1 MDSMSNREYHLHL
14 VSICIFNEVF
24 YSMSLQDKIRYDLGY
39 ICFSISRYD
48 KKLDALSD
56 KELEDKIK
64 SIEKPQWYDKYEYII
79 KKNKNLL
86 RILYYF
92 STLKVVSILYEKLK
106 QNEHNMNI
114 EKNQINE
121 IQYQPL
127 VFSYLHTKLRYSL
140 SFRQRIEFNLGIVD
154 YLFDTDD
161 KELNALSEKELEDMI
176 NSLKAPWWNKI
187 YELIFEYHTSLLA
200 IIWLLL
206 NLKIILKSKKH
217 KKQQN

>member
-1 MDSMSNREYHLHL
+1 
-14 VSICIFNEVF
+14 
-24 YSMSLQDKIRYDLGY
+24 MSLQDRIRYDLGY

-48 KKLDALSD
+48 KELDALSD

-79 KKNKNLL
+79 KRNKNLL

-92 STLKVVSILYEKLK
+92 PTLKVVSILYEKLK

-217 KKQQN
+217 KKQ

>member
-24 YSMSLQDKIRYDLGY
+24 YSMSLQDRIRYDLGY

-48 KKLDALSD
+48 KELDALSD

-79 KKNKNLL
+79 KRNKNLL

-114 EKNQINE
+114 EKNQTNE
-121 IQYQPL
+121 IQYQPF

-140 SFRQRIEFNLGIVD
+140 SFRQRVEFNLGIVD

-217 KKQQN
+217 KKQ

>member
-24 YSMSLQDKIRYDLGY
+24 YSMSLQDRIRYDLGY

-48 KKLDALSD
+48 KELDALSD

-79 KKNKNLL
+79 KRNKNLL

-217 KKQQN
+217 KKQ

>member
-24 YSMSLQDKIRYDLGY
+24 YPMSLQDRIRYDLGY

-79 KKNKNLL
+79 KRNKNLL

-92 STLKVVSILYEKLK
+92 PTLKVVNIFYEKLK
-106 QNEHNMNI
+106 QSEHNMNV
-114 EKNQINE
+114 EKNQTNE

-140 SFRQRIEFNLGIVD
+140 SFRQRVEFNLGIVD

-217 KKQQN
+217 KKQ

>member
-1 MDSMSNREYHLHL
+1 
-14 VSICIFNEVF
+14 
-24 YSMSLQDKIRYDLGY
+24 MSLQNRIRYDLGY

-48 KKLDALSD
+48 KELDALSD
-56 KELEDKIK
+56 KELEDKINSLK
-64 SIEKPQWYDKYEYII
+64 KPQWYDKYEYIR
-79 KKNKNLL
+79 KRNKNLL
-86 RILYYF
+86 RILYF
-92 STLKVVSILYEKLK
+92 FPTLRVINILYEKLK
-106 QNEHNMNI
+106 QNEHVINKK
-114 EKNQINE
+114 EKDNQ

-127 VFSYLHTKLRYSL
+127 VSTYLNIKLRYSL
-140 SFRQRIEFNLGIVD
+140 SFRQRVEFNLGIID

-206 NLKIILKSKKH
+206 NLKNNSKVKET
-217 KKQQN
+217 

>member
-1 MDSMSNREYHLHL
+1 MENMSNREYHLHL
-14 VSICIFNEVF
+14 ISICIFNEIF
-24 YSMSLQDKIRYDLGY
+24 YSMSLQDRICYDLGY
-39 ICFSISRYD
+39 ICFSISSYD
-48 KKLDALSD
+48 KELDALSD

-79 KKNKNLL
+79 KRNKNLL

-92 STLKVVSILYEKLK
+92 PTLKVVNILYEKLK
-106 QNEHNMNI
+106 QSEHSMNI
-114 EKNQINE
+114 EKNQTNE

-140 SFRQRIEFNLGIVD
+140 SFRQRVEFNLGIVD

-217 KKQQN
+217 KKQ

>member
-24 YSMSLQDKIRYDLGY
+24 YSMSLQDRIRYDLGY

-48 KKLDALSD
+48 KELDALSD

-79 KKNKNLL
+79 KRNKNLL

-114 EKNQINE
+114 EKNQTNE

-217 KKQQN
+217 KKQ

>member
-24 YSMSLQDKIRYDLGY
+24 YSMSLQDRIRYDLGY

-48 KKLDALSD
+48 KRLDALSD
-56 KELEDKIK
+56 KELEDKIN

-79 KKNKNLL
+79 KRNKNLL

-92 STLKVVSILYEKLK
+92 PTLKVVNIFYEKLK
-106 QNEHNMNI
+106 QSEHNMNI
-114 EKNQINE
+114 EKNQTNE

-140 SFRQRIEFNLGIVD
+140 SFRQRVEFNLGIVD

-206 NLKIILKSKKH
+206 NLKIILKPKKH
-217 KKQQN
+217 KKQ

>member
-1 MDSMSNREYHLHL
+1 MSNREYHLHL

-24 YSMSLQDKIRYDLGY
+24 YSMSLQDRIRYDLGY

-79 KKNKNLL
+79 KRNKNLL

-217 KKQQN
+217 KKQ

>member
-14 VSICIFNEVF
+14 VSIYIFNEVF
-24 YSMSLQDKIRYDLGY
+24 YSMSLQDRIRYDLGY

-48 KKLDALSD
+48 KELDALSD
-56 KELEDKIK
+56 KELEDKIN

-79 KKNKNLL
+79 KRNKNLL

-92 STLKVVSILYEKLK
+92 PTLKVVNIFYEKLK
-106 QNEHNMNI
+106 QSEHNMNV
-114 EKNQINE
+114 EKNQTNE

-161 KELNALSEKELEDMI
+161 KELNALSKEELEDMI

-217 KKQQN
+217 KKQ

>member
-1 MDSMSNREYHLHL
+1 MESMSNREYHLHL
-14 VSICIFNEVF
+14 VSICIFNRIF
-24 YSMSLQDKIRYDLGY
+24 YSMSLQKRVCYDLGY
-39 ICFSISRYD
+39 ICFNICSYD
-48 KKLDALSD
+48 RELDALSD
-56 KELEDKIK
+56 KELEDKIN
-64 SIEKPQWYDKYEYII
+64 SIEKPQWYDKYEYIA
-79 KKNKNLL
+79 KKSKRLL
-86 RILYYF
+86 RILYF
-92 STLKVVSILYEKLK
+92 FPTIKMVNILYEILNSK
-106 QNEHNMNI
+106 NNMNI
-114 EKNQINE
+114 EKNQTNE

-140 SFRQRIEFNLGIVD
+140 SFRQRVEFNLGIVD

-217 KKQQN
+217 KKQ

>member
-14 VSICIFNEVF
+14 VSIYIFNEVF
-24 YSMSLQDKIRYDLGY
+24 YSMSLQDRIRYDLGY

-48 KKLDALSD
+48 KELDALSD

-64 SIEKPQWYDKYEYII
+64 SLEKPQWYDKYEYII
-79 KKNKNLL
+79 KRNKNLL

-114 EKNQINE
+114 EKNQTNE

-140 SFRQRIEFNLGIVD
+140 SFRQRVEFNLGIVD

-217 KKQQN
+217 KKQ

>member
-14 VSICIFNEVF
+14 VSIYIFNEVF
-24 YSMSLQDKIRYDLGY
+24 YSMSLQDRIRYDLGY

-48 KKLDALSD
+48 KELDALSD

-64 SIEKPQWYDKYEYII
+64 SLEKPQWYDKYEYII
-79 KKNKNLL
+79 KRNKNLL

-114 EKNQINE
+114 EKNQTNE

-140 SFRQRIEFNLGIVD
+140 SFRQRVEFNLGIVD
-154 YLFDTDD
+154 YLFNTDD

-217 KKQQN
+217 KKQ

>member
-1 MDSMSNREYHLHL
+1 MENMSNREYHLHL
-14 VSICIFNEVF
+14 VSICIFNRIF
-24 YSMSLQDKIRYDLGY
+24 YSMSLQKRICYDLGY
-39 ICFSISRYD
+39 ICFNICSYD
-48 KKLDALSD
+48 KELDALSD
-56 KELEDKIK
+56 KELEDKIN

-79 KKNKNLL
+79 KRNKNLL

-92 STLKVVSILYEKLK
+92 PTLKVVNILYEKLK
-106 QNEHNMNI
+106 QSEHSMNKK
-114 EKNQINE
+114 EKVDK
-121 IQYQPL
+121 IQYSPL

-140 SFRQRIEFNLGIVD
+140 SFKQRVEFNLGIVD

-200 IIWLLL
+200 IVWLLL
-206 NLKIILKSKKH
+206 NLEVILKSKKH
-217 KKQQN
+217 KK

>member
-1 MDSMSNREYHLHL
+1 
-14 VSICIFNEVF
+14 
-24 YSMSLQDKIRYDLGY
+24 MSLQDRIRYDLGY

-48 KKLDALSD
+48 KELDALSD

-79 KKNKNLL
+79 KRNKNLL

-114 EKNQINE
+114 EKNQTNE

-140 SFRQRIEFNLGIVD
+140 SFRQRVEFNLGIVD

-217 KKQQN
+217 KKQ

>member
-24 YSMSLQDKIRYDLGY
+24 YSMSLQDRIRYDLGY

-48 KKLDALSD
+48 KELDALSD
-56 KELEDKIK
+56 KELEDKIN

-79 KKNKNLL
+79 KRNKNLL

-92 STLKVVSILYEKLK
+92 PTLKVVNIFYEKLK
-106 QNEHNMNI
+106 QSEHNMNV
-114 EKNQINE
+114 EKNQTNE

-161 KELNALSEKELEDMI
+161 KELNALSKEELEDMI

-217 KKQQN
+217 KKQ

>member
-24 YSMSLQDKIRYDLGY
+24 YSMSLQDRIRYDLGY
-39 ICFSISRYD
+39 ICFSISRYN
-48 KKLDALSD
+48 KELDALSD

-79 KKNKNLL
+79 KRNKNLL

-114 EKNQINE
+114 EKNQTNE

-140 SFRQRIEFNLGIVD
+140 SFRQRVEFNLGIVD

-217 KKQQN
+217 KKQ